1 MQSFPSSLHADGSQR
16 GLPTE
21 LVGVAQLNSGEAPA
35 ATSVSTSQHP
45 VLESALEEQEYVV
58 STRNVTLSTEHC
70 DFLDMSPLEFSISK
84 DSKVEQWEM
93 LLCVDE
99 LLEIEGERLLDR
111 VLRVDGFHFQD
122 RGTE

>member
-1 MQSFPSSLHADGSQR
+1 MQAFPSSLHADGRQR

-21 LVGVAQLNSGEAPA
+21 LVGVAQLNCGA
-35 ATSVSTSQHP
+35 ATSASTSQHP
-45 VLESALEEQEYVV
+45 VLASTLDEREYIV
-58 STRNVTLSTEHC
+58 STCNVTLSTEHC

-99 LLEIEGERLLDR
+99 LLEIEGDRLLDR
-111 VLRVDGFHFQD
+111 VPRVDGFHFQD
-122 RGTE
+122 LGTE

>member
-1 MQSFPSSLHADGSQR
+1 LHADSSQR

-21 LVGVAQLNSGEAPA
+21 LVGVAQLNCREAPA

-45 VLESALEEQEYVV
+45 VLASSALDEQEYVV
-58 STRNVTLSTEHC
+58 STCKVTLSTEHC

-99 LLEIEGERLLDR
+99 LLEIDGERFLDR

-122 RGTE
+122 LGTE